1 MSTAPG
7 TEGVLYVVS
16 TPIGNLGDMTLRA
29 IETLRTVA
37 VILAEDTRHSRKLLD
52 HFEIGTPLLAYHEH
66 NEAKATPPLV
76 ARLKRGESMAIITD
90 AGTPLLSDPGA
101 RLVSAAI
108 EGGVRIVPIPGA
120 SALLAALVGA
130 GLPADRFTFFGFLA
144 RKGKDRDREIAEL
157 RRLPHTAIVYESPNR
172 LADTL
177 AELTSSGLGERRAAV
192 GRELTKQF
200 EELTRGTV
208 DELARYYENV
218 PPRGEVVIVIEGARE
233 SAPTEETLRERARD
247 LRAAGAS
254 ARDVV
259 ATLMDEMGAPRN
271 LAYRLAHEP

>member
-1 MSTAPG
+1 M
-7 TEGVLYVVS
+7 LYVVS

-52 HFEIGTPLLAYHEH
+52 HFEITTPLLAYHEH
-66 NEAKATPPLV
+66 NEAKSTPPLV
-76 ARLKRGESMAIITD
+76 ARLERGESMAIITD

-108 EGGVRIVPIPGA
+108 AAGVRIVPIPGA

-130 GLPADRFTFFGFLA
+130 GLPAERFTFFGFLE
-144 RKGKDRDREIAEL
+144 RKGKDRERAIGEL
-157 RRLPHTAIVYESPNR
+157 RRLPHTAVLYESPNR

-177 AELTSSGLGERRAAV
+177 AELTDSGLADRRAAV
-192 GRELTKQF
+192 GRELTKQY

-208 DELARYYENV
+208 AELARYYENV
-218 PPRGEVVIVIEGARE
+218 PPRGEVVIVVEGAPE
-233 SAPTEETLRERARD
+233 SGPTEETLRDRARE
-247 LRAAGAS
+247 LRASGAS

-259 ATLMDEMGAPRN
+259 ATLMDELGAPRN
-271 LAYRLAHEP
+271 LAYRLAHES